1 VKANAMKELHIIE
14 SETPGVTRS
23 KVKVEKIIKHFA
35 IDLDI
40 ELGDFSSLEIEKQ
53 KGWYRGH
60 KILRIYRSSWKEDEY
75 FVRHFM

>member
-1 VKANAMKELHIIE
+1 
-14 SETPGVTRS
+14 
-23 KVKVEKIIKHFA
+23 VEKIIKHFA

>member
-14 SETPGVTRS
+14 SETPGITRS
-23 KVKVEKIIKHFA
+23 KVKVDKITKHYSGG
-35 IDLDI
+35 LDI
-40 ELGDFSSLEIEKQ
+40 DLGDFSSLKLEKQ
-53 KGWYRGH
+53 EGHFRGH